1 MMPFFRYT
9 AMVLPQILI
18 FLLVAA
24 THDMLGGWNQTDDAM
39 GTVLILFLLSP
50 VVTLALLV
58 TEMVRCYKAR
68 KGERSKTFFFIDLA
82 MVLFAEA
89 LAIDFYFLRQLRME
103 RLHGNSLRG

>member
-1 MMPFFRYT
+1 MMPFFHYT

-24 THDMLGGWNQTDDAM
+24 THDMLGGWNQTDDGM

-50 VVTLALLV
+50 VVTLALLA

-68 KGERSKTFFFIDLA
+68 KGERTFFFIDLA